1 MKLMLTIKQKILL
14 TVTLAVLMST
24 ILVGILSQRS
34 AREVVEQRM
43 LGSELPSL
51 MLQIRNKLDLEISP
65 SMHAAEQLAHSPL
78 LTHWLEQ
85 GRPEAEEPLVISQLQ
100 GLIRQYHLVQAA
112 YADRET
118 GAYYTQDGFLRILNP
133 QQDGW
138 FFVYR
143 DSRRERMMNVFTEAN
158 GEVKLF
164 INYQQPDGRGLVG
177 LAKSLDDMVRL
188 LNSFKIEQ
196 SGYVFLTDNQGKI
209 QLHPDK
215 SLMNNKNLQDLYPG
229 STSKLL
235 NKGDFQ
241 LLETEVDGTDMLVAS
256 SYIPSMDWYVVAQVP
271 QEEIFALLQEAAY
284 QILLWTVL
292 IAAGFIFLAVLVAGS
307 VSRPISNIAEMFR
320 DIGEGEGDLRQRLP
334 VDGED
339 EIAQLA
345 KGFNSFISKIQESV
359 IEVAATS
366 EQLGLSAKD
375 VSAQAQQ
382 TMNDSQDQKERTMM
396 VVTAINEM
404 GATVNEIA
412 ANAEQAALTA
422 KEADSESAMGQ
433 QVVTHARDTINQ
445 LSQDVAQV
453 GEVIESLA
461 THTKSIGGILDVI
474 RAISEQTNL
483 LALNAA
489 IEAARAGEAGRG
501 FAVVADEVRNLAS
514 RTAASTDEVQVMID
528 KLQAEATRAVS
539 AMELSRNRSHE
550 GVQAVDEA
558 SQALS
563 GISGQIAQISDMNI
577 QVAAATEEQ
586 STVVEE
592 VNRNVSEINEIT
604 QRTAQTAEAAA
615 AASDALNNLAH
626 RLDTLVARFKV

>member
-34 AREVVEQRM
+34 AHEVVEQRM

-404 GATVNEIA
+404 GATVN
-412 ANAEQAALTA
+412 
-422 KEADSESAMGQ
+422 
-433 QVVTHARDTINQ
+433 
-445 LSQDVAQV
+445 
-453 GEVIESLA
+453 
-461 THTKSIGGILDVI
+461 
-474 RAISEQTNL
+474 
-483 LALNAA
+483 
-489 IEAARAGEAGRG
+489 
-501 FAVVADEVRNLAS
+501 
-514 RTAASTDEVQVMID
+514 
-528 KLQAEATRAVS
+528 
-539 AMELSRNRSHE
+539 
-550 GVQAVDEA
+550 
-558 SQALS
+558 
-563 GISGQIAQISDMNI
+563 
-577 QVAAATEEQ
+577 
-586 STVVEE
+586 
-592 VNRNVSEINEIT
+592 
-604 QRTAQTAEAAA
+604 
-615 AASDALNNLAH
+615 
-626 RLDTLVARFKV
+626 

>member
-1 MKLMLTIKQKILL
+1 MKLKLTIKQKILL

-24 ILVGILSQRS
+24 ILVGVLSQRS

-51 MLQIRNKLDLEISP
+51 MLQIRNKLDLEISTL
-65 SMHAAEQLAHSPL
+65 MNGAEQLAHSQML
-78 LTHWLEQ
+78 RHWLEQ
-85 GRPEAEEPLVISQLQ
+85 GRPEAELPLVISQLKDMT
-100 GLIRQYHLVQAA
+100 RQYHLAQAS

-118 GAYYTQDGFLRILNP
+118 AAYYTQDGFLRILNQ

-138 FFVYR
+138 FFNYR
-143 DSRRERMMNVFTEAN
+143 DSRQERMLNVFTEAN

-164 INYQQPDGRGLVG
+164 INYQQPNGRGLVG

-215 SLMNNKNLQDLYPG
+215 SLTGKRSLQDLYPG
-229 STSKLL
+229 NLSKLL
-235 NKGDFQ
+235 DKSDFQ
-241 LLETEVDGTDMLVAS
+241 LLETKVDGIDMLVAS
-256 SYIPSMDWYVVAQVP
+256 SYIPSMDWYLVAQVP
-271 QEEIFALLQEAAY
+271 QGEIFALLQEAAY

-292 IAAGFIFLAVLVAGS
+292 IAAAFIFLAVIVAGS
-307 VSRPISNIAEMFR
+307 VSRPISKVAEMFR

-334 VDGED
+334 VEGED

-345 KGFNSFISKIQESV
+345 KGFNSFISKIQDSV
-359 IEVAATS
+359 VEVAATS

-375 VSAQAQQ
+375 VSAQAKQ
-382 TMNDSQDQKERTMM
+382 TMSDSQDQKDRTMM

-412 ANAEQAALTA
+412 ANAAQAAVTA
-422 KEADSESAMGQ
+422 KDADSESATGQ
-433 QVVTHARDTINQ
+433 QVVARARNTINQ

-461 THTKSIGGILDVI
+461 THTKSIGSILDVI

-514 RTAASTDEVQVMID
+514 RTATSTDEVQVMID
-528 KLQAEATRAVS
+528 KLQAEAARAVS

-586 STVVEE
+586 STVVEDI
-592 VNRNVSEINEIT
+592 NRNVSEINEIT
-604 QRTAQTAEAAA
+604 QRTAKTAEAAA

>member
-112 YADRET
+112 YADRQT

-359 IEVAATS
+359 VEVAATS

-528 KLQAEATRAVS
+528 KLQAEAARAVS

-615 AASDALNNLAH
+615 AASDALNNLAR

>member
-528 KLQAEATRAVS
+528 KLQAEAARAVS

-615 AASDALNNLAH
+615 AASDALNNLAR